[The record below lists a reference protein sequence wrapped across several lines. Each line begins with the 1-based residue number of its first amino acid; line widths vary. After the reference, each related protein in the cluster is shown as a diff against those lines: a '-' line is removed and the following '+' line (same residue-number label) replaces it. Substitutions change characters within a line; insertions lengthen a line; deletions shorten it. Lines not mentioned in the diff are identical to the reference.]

1 MNFIIIPVIVL
12 GLLGLVLGVGLAI
25 ASKKFAV
32 KIDPRVDIILG
43 MLPGANCAA
52 CGFAGCLGYA
62 KAIIDTGVKPS
73 LCTVGGDESAQKIA
87 ELLGVE
93 TASQQKMVARIH
105 CGGDISEKRQR
116 GNYDGVKTCVSA
128 TLVSGG
134 TVMCSYGCLGF
145 SDCVRA
151 CLFDAMKSRE
161 NLPPEIDEEKCTFC
175 GLCVKACPRN
185 LIELIPKEKRFLIA
199 CSSFD
204 KGKIVRLVCDVGC
217 IACMLCVKKCPCHE
231 KVIVVENNL
240 AKINYTTCENAGEC
254 FKACP
259 TKCIQWKR

>member
-1 MNFIIIPVIVL
+1 MNFVIPLLVLGIL
-12 GLLGLVLGVGLAI
+12 GLLLGTGLAI

-32 KIDPRVDIILG
+32 KIDPRIEIIFG
-43 MLPGANCAA
+43 MLPGANCGA

-62 KAIIDTGVKPS
+62 KAIVEGTAKSTVCP
-73 LCTVGGDESAQKIA
+73 VGGEDASKKIA
-87 ELLGVE
+87 EVLGVKISSAHQ
-93 TASQQKMVARIH
+93 TVARIH

-116 GNYDGVKTCVSA
+116 GNYDGVRTCLSA

-151 CLFDAMKSRE
+151 CPFDAIKLRE
-161 NLPPEIDEEKCTFC
+161 NLPPEIDEEKCTAC

-185 LIELIPKEKRFLIA
+185 LIELTPLEKRFIIA
-199 CSSFD
+199 CSSHD
-204 KGKIVRLVCDVGC
+204 KGKITRQVCDVGC
-217 IACMLCVKKCPCHE
+217 IACGLCVKKCPE
-231 KVIVVENNL
+231 KAVSLENNL
-240 AKINYTTCENAGEC
+240 ARIDCIKCKNIGEC